1 MKRSLTCGSGRRG
14 KGSLSDV
21 LAGSYCLLLA
31 LGSAHH
37 ALAAGT
43 ARAAPAGL
51 GIGNLVIPPD
61 APSMQSFEAATLAS
75 VDAYYAPYY
84 GLSSLLDAS
93 GNTVS
98 ISTSNGT
105 TAYAHLDG
113 VGNVIIA
120 YRWDITQQ
128 QENLAQ
134 ATLSGYAPTTL
145 PGYADALAFEKTVQT
160 IAVSQGYS
168 ASRIYLTGFSL
179 GGMQAS
185 YVAFLTG
192 LPGLVF
198 GASGLPGYNA
208 AAALGNNFVNFVEQ
222 GDPIAEYGTDS
233 TEAASAVVAN
243 PHMDHYGV
251 VIDLGTQQ
259 GVSDLAPFSAAISGY
274 SYPEVTSG
282 AVQVPAAE
290 AAAIQGEFYALEGQ
304 YHQMS
309 PYITDAN
316 ALAESYGINPTVP

>member
-1 MKRSLTCGSGRRG
+1 MGP
-14 KGSLSDV
+14 
-21 LAGSYCLLLA
+21 
-31 LGSAHH
+31 AHH
-37 ALAAGT
+37 AIAAGA
-43 ARAAPAGL
+43 ARVASAAP

-84 GLSSLLDAS
+84 GLSSLLDGS
-93 GNTVS
+93 GNPVS
-98 ISTSNGT
+98 ISTNNGT
-105 TAYAHLDG
+105 TAYAYLDG

-128 QENLAQ
+128 QESLAQ
-134 ATLSGYAPTTL
+134 ATLSGYAPDTL
-145 PGYADALAFEKTVQT
+145 PGYADALAFEGTVRT

-179 GGMQAS
+179 GGMQAA
-185 YVAFLTG
+185 YVASLTG

-208 AAALGNNFVNFVEQ
+208 AAGLGDNFVDFVER

-274 SYPEVTSG
+274 SYPEVASG
-282 AVQVPAAE
+282 AVQIPAAE
-290 AAAIQGEFYALEGQ
+290 VTALQNEFSALEAE

-309 PYITDAN
+309 PYINDSN

>member
-1 MKRSLTCGSGRRG
+1 MLSAGSA
-14 KGSLSDV
+14 
-21 LAGSYCLLLA
+21 LAGSCCLLLS
-31 LGSAHH
+31 LG
-37 ALAAGT
+37 AAQQ
-43 ARAAPAGL
+43 ARASGLASPAATSAL
-51 GIGNLVIPPD
+51 SLVIPPD

-84 GLSSLLDAS
+84 GLSSMLDGS
-93 GNTVS
+93 GNPVS
-98 ISTSNGT
+98 ISTTNGT
-105 TAYAHLDG
+105 TAYAYLDG

-120 YRWDITQQ
+120 YRWDITQDQ
-128 QENLAQ
+128 YNLAQ
-134 ATLSGYAPTTL
+134 ATLSGYDPSTL
-145 PGYADALAFEKTVQT
+145 PGYADALAFARTVQSL
-160 IAVSQGYS
+160 AVSQGLS

-185 YVAFLTG
+185 YVASLTG

-208 AAALGNNFVNFVEQ
+208 ATAPANNFVNFVEQ

-233 TEAASAVVAN
+233 TEVASAVVAN

-259 GVSDLAPFSAAISGY
+259 GVSDLAPFSTAITGY
-274 SYPEVTSG
+274 SYPEVASG

-290 AAAIQGEFYALEGQ
+290 VTALQNEFSTLENE

-309 PYITDAN
+309 PYINDAN
-316 ALAESYGINPTVP
+316 SFAESYGINPTQP

>member
-1 MKRSLTCGSGRRG
+1 MSP
-14 KGSLSDV
+14 
-21 LAGSYCLLLA
+21 
-31 LGSAHH
+31 AHH
-37 ALAAGT
+37 AVAAGA
-43 ARAAPAGL
+43 ARVASAGL

-75 VDAYYAPYY
+75 VNAYYAPYY
-84 GLSSLLDAS
+84 GLSSLLDGS
-93 GNTVS
+93 GNPVS

-105 TAYAHLDG
+105 TAYAYLDG

-120 YRWDITQQ
+120 YRWDITQN
-128 QENLAQ
+128 QENLAL
-134 ATLSGYAPTTL
+134 ATLSGYDPTTL
-145 PGYADALAFEKTVQT
+145 PGYADALAFEKTVQAL
-160 IAVSQGYS
+160 AVSQGYS

-185 YVAFLTG
+185 YVASLTG
-192 LPGLVF
+192 LGGLVF

-208 AAALGNNFVNFVEQ
+208 AARLGNNFVNFVEE

-233 TEAASAVVAN
+233 TESASAVVAN

-259 GVSDLAPFSAAISGY
+259 GVSDLAPFSSAISGY

-282 AVQVPAAE
+282 TVQIPAAE
-290 AAAIQGEFYALEGQ
+290 MTALQNEFTTLEAE

-309 PYITDAN
+309 PYINDAN